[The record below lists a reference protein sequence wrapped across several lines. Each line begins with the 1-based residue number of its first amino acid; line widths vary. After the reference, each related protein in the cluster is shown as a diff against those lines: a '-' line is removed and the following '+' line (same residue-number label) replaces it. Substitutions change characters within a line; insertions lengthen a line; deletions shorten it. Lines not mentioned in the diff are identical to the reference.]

1 MVATGSLRNRAPRKP
16 SSLRTGAGVL
26 LLLAGV
32 GAIGY
37 GIVSRHNFVFWIVGF
52 VAIMVCLVASIA
64 ALSTRRLYGSTKRLS
79 TLPQA
84 RAPELVPRVT
94 SVHTSVVK
102 RRLQGER
109 AAVYLVIDH
118 SRSMSPLFKDG
129 TIQAFAE
136 HLLAVAANL
145 DDDGIVPTLLF
156 DTVAHRITEIE
167 IGSHRSIIKK
177 MDR

>member
-1 MVATGSLRNRAPRKP
+1 M
-16 SSLRTGAGVL
+16 L

-37 GIVSRHNFVFWIVGF
+37 GIVNRHNFVFWIVGF

-79 TLPQA
+79 TLPPDDLYDKALIRTQA

-102 RRLQGER
+102 RRLPCER
-109 AAVYLVIDH
+109 AAVIW
-118 SRSMSPLFKDG
+118 S
-129 TIQAFAE
+129 
-136 HLLAVAANL
+136 
-145 DDDGIVPTLLF
+145 
-156 DTVAHRITEIE
+156 
-167 IGSHRSIIKK
+167 SIIPA
-177 MDR
+177 R